1 MQGLG
6 GSVAFVVDPVKTVAD
21 QVREIDKIVSDGMD
35 KLEQAKFALRSLQD
49 RLAAQDAEQSRTRTA
64 D

>member
-1 MQGLG
+1 M
-6 GSVAFVVDPVKTVAD
+6 VASPVVVDSVKTLAD

-49 RLAAQDAEQSRTRTA
+49 RLAAQEPKQPAPRRSGG
-64 D
+64 

>member
-1 MQGLG
+1 
-6 GSVAFVVDPVKTVAD
+6 VVDSVKTLAD

-49 RLAAQDAEQSRTRTA
+49 RLAAQEPKQPAPRRSGG
-64 D
+64 

>member
-1 MQGLG
+1 MLVVAS
-6 GSVAFVVDPVKTVAD
+6 SVVVDSVKTVAD

-49 RLAAQDAEQSRTRTA
+49 RLATEGSEQSRSRTA
-64 D
+64 DG

>member
-1 MQGLG
+1 MD
-6 GSVAFVVDPVKTVAD
+6 SVKTVAD

-49 RLAAQDAEQSRTRTA
+49 RLATEGSEQSRSRTA
-64 D
+64 DG